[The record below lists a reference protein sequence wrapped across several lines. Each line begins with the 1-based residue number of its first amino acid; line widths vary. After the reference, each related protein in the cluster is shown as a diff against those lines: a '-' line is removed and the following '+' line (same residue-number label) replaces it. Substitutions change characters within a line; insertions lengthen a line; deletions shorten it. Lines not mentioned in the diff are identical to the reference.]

1 MTVVLKQIYWVL
13 MSLKHGDI
21 PIMQKTVL
29 KAALVILIAGLTS
42 CSNYMSDMS
51 GEPSDLT
58 SPSLARQG
66 VVAKSVDQAG
76 NETNVNVTMTGG
88 GEIGA
93 KSMTA
98 DDKVKMS
105 RALDAGTGKAT
116 HWQNGATGIS
126 YTVTPI
132 KKVVIQGN
140 PFCRS
145 YSVVAERGGR
155 TKESSGTAC
164 VTTDGS
170 WHTV

>member
-1 MTVVLKQIYWVL
+1 
-13 MSLKHGDI
+13 
-21 PIMQKTVL
+21 MQKTVF
-29 KAALVILIAGLTS
+29 KAALVILAAGLAS

-51 GEPSDLT
+51 GEPFNEA
-58 SPSLARQG
+58 PVSLANQG
-66 VVAKSVDQAG
+66 VVARSVDQAG

-93 KSMTA
+93 RSMSA

-105 RALDAGTGKAT
+105 RALDAGTGKPT

-140 PFCRS
+140 PFCRE
-145 YSVVAERGGR
+145 YSVVAERGANK
-155 TKESSGTAC
+155 KESRGTAC